1 MAADRK
7 NRRQYKKKSSE
18 DITLSAIRPY
28 IKLLRDTTGLRDQE
42 KKNQIGK

>member
-1 MAADRK
+1 MAAERK
-7 NRRQYKKKSSE
+7 NTRQYKKKSSE

-28 IKLLRDTTGLRDQE
+28 IKLLHDTTRRDQE